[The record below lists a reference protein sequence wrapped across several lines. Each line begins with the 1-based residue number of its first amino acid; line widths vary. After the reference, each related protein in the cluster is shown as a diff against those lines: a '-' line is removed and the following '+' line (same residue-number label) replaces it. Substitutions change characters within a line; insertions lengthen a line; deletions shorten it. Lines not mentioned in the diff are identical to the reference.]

1 MWAVWAC
8 VCGRVR
14 RRVRRIERVR
24 ERKRGPACAVW
35 SVCVCVPWSRTDVSD
50 VDVLRWLLCCRQVTR
65 VVLLWVNNHFNDFET
80 DPAMSDFLETFEKLL
95 ENQVSDAA
103 PKWIGWHV

>member
-1 MWAVWAC
+1 M
-8 VCGRVR
+8 
-14 RRVRRIERVR
+14 R

-35 SVCVCVPWSRTDVSD
+35 SMCVPWSHSRTDVSD
-50 VDVLRWLLCCRQVTR
+50 VDALRSLCCLQVTR

>member
-1 MWAVWAC
+1 MNEC
-8 VCGRVR
+8 VTESVGR
-14 RRVRRIERVR
+14 
-24 ERKRGPACAVW
+24 PASAVW
-35 SVCVCVPWSRTDVSD
+35 SVCVCVLWSRTDISD
-50 VDVLRWLLCCRQVTR
+50 VDVLRSLLCCRQVTR

-95 ENQVSDAA
+95 ENQVSDA

>member
-1 MWAVWAC
+1 MC
-8 VCGRVR
+8 VGVFVDVCVGLNECVNVSVVR
-14 RRVRRIERVR
+14 RLLC
-24 ERKRGPACAVW
+24 G
-35 SVCVCVPWSRTDVSD
+35 VCVCAPWSRTDVSD
-50 VDVLRWLLCCRQVTR
+50 VDVLRSLLCCRQVTR

>member
-1 MWAVWAC
+1 M
-8 VCGRVR
+8 
-14 RRVRRIERVR
+14 
-24 ERKRGPACAVW
+24 
-35 SVCVCVPWSRTDVSD
+35 
-50 VDVLRWLLCCRQVTR
+50 LRWLLCCRQVTR

-103 PKWIGWHV
+103 AKWIAWHVWGGWWVRGVIAQSAACFSLLLCSYFCDWG